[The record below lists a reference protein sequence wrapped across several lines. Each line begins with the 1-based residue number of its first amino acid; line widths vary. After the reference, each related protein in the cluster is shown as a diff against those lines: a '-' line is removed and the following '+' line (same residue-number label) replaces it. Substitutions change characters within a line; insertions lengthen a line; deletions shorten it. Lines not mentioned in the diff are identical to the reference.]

1 MACLIVMLLV
11 SLLISIVNGQQCS
24 AGFNQS
30 ITGQCSSAH
39 NCSGTLLTSTACGK
53 QLCCIPTRALPVS
66 PNCLPPK
73 LFHALYNNTPRAQS
87 LLNIFNYGMN
97 ASGICNH
104 CQAKAA
110 FLAIAATMTKNFSID
125 ERSAS
130 DAQFTADDDKYG
142 NKQKGDGSRFR
153 RRGLFGLRG
162 RTMYERLQAVFPQ
175 YQSVNNSESVALLEN
190 AIIIAARFWN
200 YPDLINKS
208 SLTHDTDGSFY
219 GFSMLWHKLN
229 RDVTELA
236 TAVKYYQT
244 FLRQLQCSSDLY
256 QGEGPSCIYN
266 NTHLGTCTPG
276 CIKGLEESS
285 SFCGCSTPK
294 AQPCPKSPSH
304 VRCCL
309 DSCAQE
315 LKLDLGL
322 VLDASGS
329 IGKDNYTLQ
338 LNFTRG
344 LLRQL
349 NVGQNKTH
357 VGIINYSTDQEVLT
371 WLNQN
376 YALSEKLRQVDR
388 ATYYGSGTDTAS
400 ALKTADTVFSIANG
414 RRKLEQGVTPVIFVL
429 TDGASDNPPA
439 TIQAAKILKDK
450 DITLVSVGVGGQ
462 VNLVE
467 LHAICSSPPAENYF
481 AMSDYQALQSR
492 INQFKSK
499 ACSEPGL
506 ISSNTTVTDEI
517 QKDRYKFLK
526 IKIILMSNKTLI
538 KVTLFNGNVKL
549 FYSFTNR
556 NPKDPADFFD
566 YESET
571 RSIIE
576 ATPKKSSEVTLVIDK
591 PNAPTGEYAFI
602 GVKGLEDHTRYQIQ
616 FDDCAKV
623 DCTKSSVITIKF
635 SILLTILCT
644 LFVF

>member
-1 MACLIVMLLV
+1 MTYLIVILLV
-11 SLLISIVNGQQCS
+11 SSLISIVNGQQCS

-39 NCSGTLLTSTACGK
+39 NCSGTLLTSTVCGK
-53 QLCCIPTRALPVS
+53 QLCCIPTRTLPVS
-66 PNCLPPK
+66 PNCLSANQ
-73 LFHALYNNTPRAQS
+73 FYALYNSTPRAQT
-87 LLNIFNYGMN
+87 LLSMFNYGLN
-97 ASGICNH
+97 AAGICNH

-142 NKQKGDGSRFR
+142 NKEKGDGSRFR

-162 RTMYERLQAVFPQ
+162 RTMYERLQTVLPQ

-190 AIIIAARFWN
+190 AIIIAARLWN
-200 YPDLINKS
+200 YPDLMNKS
-208 SLTHDTDGSFY
+208 SLTRDADESFY
-219 GFSMLWHKLN
+219 GFSMLWHKLS
-229 RDVTELA
+229 RDMTELA
-236 TAVKYYQT
+236 TGVKYYQT
-244 FLRQLQCSSDLY
+244 FLRHLQCGSDLY

-266 NTHLGTCTPG
+266 KTHLGTCTPK

-285 SFCGCSTPK
+285 SFCGCSNPK
-294 AQPCPKSPSH
+294 AQPCPNSPSH
-304 VRCCL
+304 VRCYL

-357 VGIINYSTDQEVLT
+357 VGIINYSTDREVLT

-376 YALSEKLRQVDR
+376 YALSEKLSQVDR
-388 ATYYGSGTDTAS
+388 ATYYGIGTDTAS
-400 ALKTADTVFSIANG
+400 ALKTTDTVFSTGNG
-414 RRKLEQGVTPVIFVL
+414 RRKLEQGVTAVIFVL
-429 TDGASDNPPA
+429 TDGASDNSST

-462 VNLVE
+462 VNLAE
-467 LHAICSSPPAENYF
+467 LHAICSSPAAENYF

-492 INQFKSK
+492 IDQFKSK
-499 ACSEPGL
+499 TCSEPGV

-517 QKDRYKFLK
+517 QKDKYKFLK

-591 PNAPTGEYAFI
+591 PDAPTGEYTFI
-602 GVKGLEDHTRYQIQ
+602 GVKGLEDNTRYQIQ

-623 DCTKSSVITIKF
+623 DCTKSSAITIKF